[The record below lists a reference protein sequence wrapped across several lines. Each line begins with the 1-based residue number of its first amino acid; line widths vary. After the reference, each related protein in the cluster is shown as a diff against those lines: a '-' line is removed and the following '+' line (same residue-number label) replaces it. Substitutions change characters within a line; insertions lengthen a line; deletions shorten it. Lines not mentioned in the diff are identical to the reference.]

1 MQSLD
6 SLKFVEAEKLN
17 GELNS
22 SHKLTVAMQFSILK
36 ELISQLNIPAEDFEN
51 IALDI
56 TTEEQEKAARNLGAE
71 MDQINKAFQT
81 EVKTF
86 SEILT
91 TYRNHQELPS
101 NTLGQDT
108 PVIEATLPANTDISN
123 SNATAPIEINE
134 NLATSQQIQDIV
146 IPLIAL
152 RLKSSGV
159 VDEENETITYRS
171 EEYLVV
177 AQAEDNSQTLKLD
190 KIMFDL
196 KDNEEIIL
204 ASKDNNSERYNI
216 SVNNLSENELE
227 RFRALFIETFEKTKP
242 GLNIGIENNQQP
254 SKPDTTYINGEI
266 NNEIG

>member
-51 IALDI
+51 VALNII
-56 TTEEQEKAARNLGAE
+56 TIEEQEKAARNIGAE
-71 MDQINKAFQT
+71 MEQINKAFQT

-101 NTLGQDT
+101 NTSGQDT
-108 PVIEATLPANTDISN
+108 PVIEATLPANTDTSN
-123 SNATAPIEINE
+123 RNATAPIEINE

-146 IPLIAL
+146 IPLITL
-152 RLKSSGV
+152 RLRSSGV
-159 VDEENETITYRS
+159 VDE
-171 EEYLVV
+171 
-177 AQAEDNSQTLKLD
+177 
-190 KIMFDL
+190 
-196 KDNEEIIL
+196 
-204 ASKDNNSERYNI
+204 
-216 SVNNLSENELE
+216 
-227 RFRALFIETFEKTKP
+227 
-242 GLNIGIENNQQP
+242 
-254 SKPDTTYINGEI
+254 
-266 NNEIG
+266 